1 MKGNENGRTLATGDL
16 GTRDADG
23 YYYIVGRKKRF
34 IKIFGNRVNL
44 DEAESLIRAAFPD
57 LSVACAGSDDQ
68 MAIFVTDEHQAM
80 AVKCFISEKTGLN
93 PAAFHVSAVQTIP
106 RNNAGKTLTPSWKR
120 CAVHNDT
127 YFTIPPY
134 SLNRA
139 DKQALL
145 SETLCNLTRFHYR
158 ECPSYRRIL
167 EAMRFDEAEVG
178 SYYDLPF
185 IPVRLFKDYELV
197 SVDRADI
204 IKTMTSSGTS
214 GQKVSKIFLDKATAA
229 QQTRA
234 LSRIV
239 TSYVGP
245 KRLPMLILD
254 SPAMLTNPAMLSAR
268 GAGILGFSNVFL

>member
-1 MKGNENGRTLATGDL
+1 
-16 GTRDADG
+16 
-23 YYYIVGRKKRF
+23 
-34 IKIFGNRVNL
+34 
-44 DEAESLIRAAFPD
+44 
-57 LSVACAGSDDQ
+57 
-68 MAIFVTDEHQAM
+68 
-80 AVKCFISEKTGLN
+80 
-93 PAAFHVSAVQTIP
+93 
-106 RNNAGKTLTPSWKR
+106 
-120 CAVHNDT
+120 
-127 YFTIPPY
+127 
-134 SLNRA
+134 
-139 DKQALL
+139 
-145 SETLCNLTRFHYR
+145 
-158 ECPSYRRIL
+158 
-167 EAMRFDEAEVG
+167 MRFDEAEVG

-254 SPAMLTNPAMLSAR
+254 SPAVLTNPAMLSAR
-268 GAGILGFSNVFL
+268 GAGILGFSMFSYEPCIYVFDENMNIDCGAIRAFIEKHRGEEILVFGFTFIIWRHFYQELSKLGFGPDLLPMAPCCTEVVGKS